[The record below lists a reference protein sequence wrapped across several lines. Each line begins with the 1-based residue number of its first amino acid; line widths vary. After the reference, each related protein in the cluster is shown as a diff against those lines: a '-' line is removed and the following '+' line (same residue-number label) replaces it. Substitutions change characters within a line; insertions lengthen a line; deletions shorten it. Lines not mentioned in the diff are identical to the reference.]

1 MEKCVQWVWRL
12 QIMSTNLSY
21 NAEITTIKS
30 TQYIALTT
38 FSTWTRVTGCH
49 AAFPSPPV
57 CDGSHTSRKGRQ
69 EFFICCLAPTNHVF
83 VGHLQCT
90 MFSPVHDQYLRF
102 KEIGFTSSIS
112 VFFHHLLWKR
122 TSHTNFKLTQVLNV
136 LDAHPSTDW
145 LTELRL
151 HFSVDTKICYFRE
164 DHRSQS
170 LSSIQN
176 KPGNW
181 PNQHHPVSLSCLHLP
196 LNT

>member
-57 CDGSHTSRKGRQ
+57 WDGSHASRKGRQ

-90 MFSPVHDQYLRF
+90 MFSPVHNQYLRF
-102 KEIGFTSSIS
+102 KAVFRAKVGSPAPSRFSSTTCS
-112 VFFHHLLWKR
+112 ERELLI
-122 TSHTNFKLTQVLNV
+122 LTLNWHKFWTCWMPTRQ
-136 LDAHPSTDW
+136 LTDW
-145 LTELRL
+145 L
-151 HFSVDTKICYFRE
+151 
-164 DHRSQS
+164 
-170 LSSIQN
+170 N
-176 KPGNW
+176 
-181 PNQHHPVSLSCLHLP
+181 
-196 LNT
+196 